1 MVQKTLQKEFR
12 RQLVMLSFTNKLLMA
27 IVLGLIFVP
36 AVLAQTP
43 TPTPAKSNDE
53 GVTERQFKTKIFE
66 LKYRDPNSI
75 ASVLRQLGSGF
86 KGSGI
91 GTSSEFKTLSV
102 RDFPEN
108 IVTIEEAIKRL
119 DTPAPPR
126 PSIELHMHVLLA
138 SNRGGAAT
146 GADVPN
152 ELKDVLTQLRGT
164 LTYKNYELYTS
175 VLQRIS
181 ESNRLLTGSG
191 VAQLAGAQSGTTPS
205 QYEYSIN
212 QVSISPGQPG
222 GSSIQIL
229 EFVFSVA
236 GEGVRGRVQTSL
248 NLKDGEKVVVG
259 TATINDRALIVVLIP
274 KVIN

>member
-1 MVQKTLQKEFR
+1 
-12 RQLVMLSFTNKLLMA
+12 MLSFITKSLMA
-27 IVLGLIFVP
+27 IVLGLIFIP
-36 AVLAQTP
+36 SVLAQS
-43 TPTPAKSNDE
+43 ANSNADKSNDD

-66 LKYRDPNSI
+66 LKYRDPNSV

-91 GTSSEFKTLSV
+91 GTNSEFKTLTV

-126 PSIELHMHVLLA
+126 PSMELHMHVLIA
-138 SNRGGAAT
+138 SNRAAATT
-146 GADVPN
+146 GADVPS

-175 VLQRIS
+175 VLQRIT
-181 ESNRLLTGSG
+181 ETNRTLTGSG
-191 VAQLAGAQSGTTPS
+191 TAQLPGAQSGTIPLR
-205 QYEYSIN
+205 YEYLIN
-212 QVSISPGQPG
+212 QVNISPGQPG
-222 GSSIQIL
+222 GSTIQIQ
-229 EFVFSVA
+229 EFSFSIV
-236 GEGVRGRVQTSL
+236 GEGIHGRVQTAL

-274 KVIN
+274 KIVN

>member
-1 MVQKTLQKEFR
+1 
-12 RQLVMLSFTNKLLMA
+12 MLSFTNKLLMA
-27 IVLGLIFVP
+27 IVLVLIFVP
-36 AVLAQTP
+36 AVLAQAP
-43 TPTPAKSNDE
+43 TASPAKPTDD

-66 LKYRDPNSI
+66 LKYRDPNSV

-108 IVTIEEAIKRL
+108 IATIEEAIKRL

-126 PSIELHMHVLLA
+126 PSMELHMHVLLA
-138 SNRGGAAT
+138 SNRTGSAT
-146 GADVPN
+146 GADIPG

-181 ESNRLLTGSG
+181 ESNRTFLGRG
-191 VAQLAGAQSGTTPS
+191 VAQLSGTQSGSTPS

-212 QVSISPGQPG
+212 QLLITPGQPG
-222 GSSIQIL
+222 GSVQIQ
-229 EFVFSVA
+229 EFSFSVV
-236 GEGVRGRVQTSL
+236 GEGIQGRVQTAL

-259 TATINDRALIVVLIP
+259 TTTINDRALIVVLIP
-274 KVIN
+274 KIIN